1 MLPARLHRQR
11 GERKALW
18 GSAPM
23 CLERWF
29 DKLTNRLLLQIPDD
43 LMTIGSSVAS
53 ARDVNPEVLTVGGL
67 HEQLIK
73 IAVVLN
79 PVEPAIMVH
88 D

>member
-1 MLPARLHRQR
+1 MDATRQCSNKL
-11 GERKALW
+11 GIALAAPSALW
-18 GSAPM
+18 GNAPM
-23 CLERWF
+23 CLERGAF
-29 DKLTNRLLLQIPDD
+29 LEIPDN
-43 LMTIGSSVAS
+43 LVSVCTSVAS